1 MTKVIFLAIICLS
14 FSCRS
19 QMKVGFPAPISV
31 HSAVPIPSTYDTKGT
46 IFADNMQSNSNYTG
60 YHYAGYWNFSDLGL
74 TMTNSGNSANPYDNF
89 QIYNKWNTNLENS
102 LIEQPFTPLVD
113 CAGIGIGIVGFLNG
127 SLSTYIGRIIPTGA
141 NKGKLSYDVCTG
153 TNPYITNL
161 GISSTSFTITHGS
174 GYKLSLKRTPD
185 STRVSIID
193 TLSGASLSVS
203 VFNGFTSS
211 DFRSQR
217 QGSPGM
223 FWQVGAVRAYNL
235 KYISWVVKHP
245 DMLFTG
251 DSNLQGEYAGSE
263 SSTYTQQVA
272 SYFNGQYIV
281 DAIASNNSSDIVAI
295 LPEIVLQQRKSVFVN
310 IGTNDTDSAT
320 FKTNLDNIVTTL
332 TGARIKVYLGT
343 IFPTTSGVESLNS
356 VVRGETGVTLIDLDS
371 TLLNGGSTLYPAYRS
386 VTVHLN
392 TAGMMPFKRI

>member
-14 FSCRS
+14 FSYRS

-46 IFADNMQSNSNYTG
+46 IFADNMQSSSNYTG
-60 YHYAGYWNFSDLGL
+60 YHYAGYWNFSDSGL
-74 TMTNSGNSANPYDNF
+74 TITNSGNSANPYDNF
-89 QIYNKWNTNLENS
+89 QILNKWNTNLENS

-113 CAGIGIGIVGFLNG
+113 SAGIGIVGFLNG
-127 SLSTYIGRIIPTGA
+127 SLSTYIGRNIPTGA

-161 GISSTSFTITHGS
+161 GISSTSFKITHGR

-193 TLSGASLSVS
+193 TLSGASLLVS
-203 VFNGFTSS
+203 VFNGYTSS
-211 DFRSQR
+211 DFRLQR

-235 KYISWVVKHP
+235 KYISWIVKHA
-245 DMLFTG
+245 DMVFTG
-251 DSNLQGEYAGSE
+251 DSNMQGEYAGSE
-263 SSTYTQQVA
+263 NSSYTQQMA
-272 SYFNGQYIV
+272 AYFNGQYIV
-281 DAIASNNSSDIVAI
+281 DAVASNNSSDIVAI
-295 LPEIVLQQRKSVFVN
+295 LPEIVLLQPKSLFVN

-343 IFPTTSGVESLNS
+343 IFPITLGVESLNS
-356 VVRGETGVTLIDLDS
+356 VVRAETGVTLIDLDS